1 MPSAV
6 IFLPLMG
13 MESHAVPEAG
23 HDRAH
28 FVSTSA
34 CPCTDV
40 ASWAVGVPLTD
51 TALPQALPHL

>member
-1 MPSAV
+1 
-6 IFLPLMG
+6 MG
-13 MESHAVPEAG
+13 TESHAVPEAG